1 VSKHVST
8 SVFGKLVAV
17 MVAMAASLLLLVGG
31 FFWVIVSPT
40 IRVATD
46 RAREELARTIA
57 AESPDVETARQLGA
71 RLDLE
76 MRYEGPRGGWST
88 IDDLPR
94 IEDVRTQGVTG
105 WTSLLRGRH
114 YYIAAGPD
122 GSAYLFAW
130 NAPSGLQA
138 AHHAMVVLLLLVMTL
153 VVLTAHR
160 VLRRLLRP
168 LRDLNEGVVRLGTG
182 ELDVAL
188 PNPTNDEFGSL
199 TAAFNKMAVRVREM
213 IAARDQLLLDVSH
226 ELRSPLT
233 RMKVSL
239 EMIPQSPQRTEMGID
254 VAEMDHMVA
263 QLLELERLRG
273 GRGVTFVRRDLV
285 PILHDVARTFENKP
299 PGVRIV
305 SALQKIPLDIDA
317 EKVRMVFR
325 NLLENAMRYSMAQ
338 SWPVELS
345 AARNGDAI
353 VVRVTD
359 HGPGIPEADGKRVFE
374 PFFRL
379 DRSRTKHTGGYGLGL
394 SICKRIMEAHGGSIR
409 VESAE
414 HHGASFVLTFPDAG
428 GSGGTE
434 PDAGDAPA

>member
-1 VSKHVST
+1 MSKHVST

-94 IEDVRTQGVTG
+94 IEDVRKQGVTG
-105 WTSLLRGRH
+105 WTPLLGGRH

-122 GSAYLFAW
+122 GGAYLFAW
-130 NAPSGLQA
+130 NAPSGMQA
-138 AHHAMVVLLLLVMTL
+138 AHHAMLVLLLLVMTL

-160 VLRRLLRP
+160 VLSRLLRP

-199 TAAFNKMAVRVREM
+199 TTAFNKMAARVREM
-213 IAARDQLLLDVSH
+213 IVARDQLLLDVSH

-239 EMIPQSPQRTEMGID
+239 EMLPQSPQRTEMRID
-254 VAEMDHMVA
+254 VAEMEHMVA
-263 QLLELERLRG
+263 QLLELERLRS

-285 PILHDVARTFENKP
+285 PILRDVARTFENRP

-305 SALQKIPLDIDA
+305 TALQKIPLEIDA
-317 EKVRMVFR
+317 DKVRMVFR
-325 NLLENAMRYSMAQ
+325 NLLENATRYSMAQ
-338 SWPVELS
+338 SCPVELS
-345 AARNGDAI
+345 AAHNGDAI
-353 VVRVTD
+353 VVCVTD
-359 HGPGIPEADGKRVFE
+359 HGPGIPETDRERVFE
-374 PFFRL
+374 PFLRL
-379 DRSRTKHTGGYGLGL
+379 DRSRTKRTGGYGLGL

>member
-1 VSKHVST
+1 MSKHVST

-57 AESPDVETARQLGA
+57 AESPDVERARQLGA
-71 RLDLE
+71 RLDLQV
-76 MRYEGPRGGWST
+76 RYEGPRGGWST
-88 IDDLPR
+88 FDDLPR

-105 WTSLLRGRH
+105 WTPLLRGRH

-138 AHHAMVVLLLLVMTL
+138 AHHAMLVLLLLVMTL

-160 VLRRLLRP
+160 VLSRLLRP

-199 TAAFNKMAVRVREM
+199 TTAFNKMAVRVREM

-239 EMIPQSPQRTEMGID
+239 EMLPQSAQRTEMRID
-254 VAEMDHMVA
+254 VAEMEHMVA
-263 QLLELERLRG
+263 QLLELERLRS

-285 PILHDVARTFENKP
+285 PILRDVARTFENRP

-305 SALQKIPLDIDA
+305 TALQKIPLEIDA
-317 EKVRMVFR
+317 DKIRMVFR
-325 NLLENAMRYSMAQ
+325 NLLENATRYSMAQ
-338 SWPVELS
+338 SCPVELS
-345 AARNGDAI
+345 AAHNGDAI
-353 VVRVTD
+353 VVCVTD
-359 HGPGIPEADGKRVFE
+359 HGPGIPETDRERVFE
-374 PFFRL
+374 PFLRL
-379 DRSRTKHTGGYGLGL
+379 DRSRTKRTGGYGLGL